1 MHQPARKPLRILSA
15 IGPGDVVAA
24 YRDWKGAVRTVS
36 ETSITFSSQEFAF
49 FAAQAT
55 AFWAISSHPRRE
67 VLIDGENRIENR
79 PRERSD
85 KPASG
90 LAYHALQL
98 RYAASLLVS
107 AIRFRA
113 THAIVDSG
121 STHWFAL
128 AMFRL
133 FGIEVLPNFHNVYWP
148 VGHEPQGAVKRAIL
162 RLDSLFFR
170 HGVRAALGVSP
181 ECGHQVSAMSGG
193 RTTFF
198 DYRAQF
204 VSGDFG
210 SLPRPVL
217 AVPMRI
223 MFAGRVE
230 ENKGVF
236 DILTICEQLRARH
249 PGRFAFDICGT
260 GGAFDALAAQ
270 VTARGL
276 AGSVALHGKLIRPE
290 LLKVYGAS
298 HLVIVPTRSTF
309 CEGLPMV
316 CAEAVIAGRPV
327 LTSRLSNA
335 LDALRGALIE
345 AREDDPADYAAQI
358 EALADDPAR
367 YARLVQHTA
376 SVSAQF
382 TDARFGLTNAL
393 ERCLLNAA
401 PQPATQGRA

>member
-1 MHQPARKPLRILSA
+1 MRILSA

-24 YRDWKGAVRTVS
+24 YRDWRGAVRTVS

-49 FAAQAT
+49 FAAHGIP
-55 AFWAISSHPRRE
+55 FWAISSHPRRE
-67 VLIDGENRIENR
+67 SLADGENRIENR
-79 PRERSD
+79 PRVSSD
-85 KPASG
+85 LPVSG

-128 AMFRL
+128 ALFRL

-148 VGHEPQGAVKRAIL
+148 VGHEPQGSVKHAIL
-162 RLDSLFFR
+162 RLDSVFFR
-170 HGVRAALGVSP
+170 HCVRAALGVSP
-181 ECGHQVSAMSGG
+181 ECGRQVNAMSGG
-193 RTTFF
+193 RTVFF

-210 SLPRPVL
+210 ALPRPARPVL
-217 AVPMRI
+217 AMPMRI

-236 DILTICEQLRARH
+236 DILAICEQLHARH

-270 VTARGL
+270 VAARSL
-276 AGSVALHGKLIRPE
+276 ADSVMLHGKLIRPE

-335 LDALRGALIE
+335 LDALRGALVE

-393 ERCLLNAA
+393 ERCLSIAA
-401 PQPATQGRA
+401 PPTAAEARA

>member
-1 MHQPARKPLRILSA
+1 MRILSA

-24 YRDWKGAVRTVS
+24 YRDWRGAVRTVS

-49 FAAQAT
+49 FAAHGIP
-55 AFWAISSHPRRE
+55 FWAISSHPRRE
-67 VLIDGENRIENR
+67 SLADGENRIENR
-79 PRERSD
+79 PRVSSD
-85 KPASG
+85 LPVSG

-128 AMFRL
+128 ALFRL

-162 RLDSLFFR
+162 RLDSVFFR
-170 HGVRAALGVSP
+170 HGVRSALGVSP
-181 ECGHQVSAMSGG
+181 ECGRQVSAMSGG

-210 SLPRPVL
+210 ALPRPVL
-217 AVPMRI
+217 AMPMRI

-236 DILTICEQLRARH
+236 DILTVCEQLRARH

-270 VTARGL
+270 VAARGL
-276 AGSVALHGKLIRPE
+276 ADSVMLHGKLIRPE

-335 LDALRGALIE
+335 LDALRGALVE

-393 ERCLLNAA
+393 ERCLSIAA
-401 PQPATQGRA
+401 PSTEAEARA